1 MGIVYIDRGENI
13 NHRRKYPYRLFLKTL
28 FYANLS
34 EDKESYPTEARKQQ
48 VNKYALGGLKKN
60 KNRLSEGKESFRLVM
75 RGYYEV
81 WGQAGTGTVI
91 LRMVTEV
98 EALEVGIK

>member
-1 MGIVYIDRGENI
+1 M
-13 NHRRKYPYRLFLKTL
+13 KYPCRLFLKTL

-48 VNKYALGGLKKN
+48 VNKICIGWTKKN

-91 LRMVTEV
+91 LRMVIR
-98 EALEVGIK
+98 GRSIGSWN

>member
-1 MGIVYIDRGENI
+1 MGIVYIDRGEK

-48 VNKYALGGLKKN
+48 VNKYALGGLKKQ
-60 KNRLSEGKESFRLVM
+60 KQIKRGQRELPSCDEGL
-75 RGYYEV
+75 
-81 WGQAGTGTVI
+81 
-91 LRMVTEV
+91 L
-98 EALEVGIK
+98 

>member
-1 MGIVYIDRGENI
+1 MGIVYIDRGGNI

-48 VNKYALGGLKKN
+48 VNKYALGGLKKQ
-60 KNRLSEGKESFRLVM
+60 KQIKRGQRELPSCDEGL
-75 RGYYEV
+75 
-81 WGQAGTGTVI
+81 
-91 LRMVTEV
+91 L
-98 EALEVGIK
+98 